1 MSFFFV
7 LVVVVMVVVV
17 RLSLVVISGESR
29 IEGKDRC
36 DRSWV
41 DVCRARL
48 GRGLV
53 RSRAGTRSFVS
64 TT

>member
-1 MSFFFV
+1 M
-7 LVVVVMVVVV
+7 VV

-53 RSRAGTRSFVS
+53 RSRAGTRWFAHS
-64 TT
+64 TITSAQ

>member
-1 MSFFFV
+1 MFCFRGGCVFV
-7 LVVVVMVVVV
+7 LVVVVVVVIVVV

-29 IEGKDRC
+29 IEGKGRC

-48 GRGLV
+48 GR
-53 RSRAGTRSFVS
+53 
-64 TT
+64 